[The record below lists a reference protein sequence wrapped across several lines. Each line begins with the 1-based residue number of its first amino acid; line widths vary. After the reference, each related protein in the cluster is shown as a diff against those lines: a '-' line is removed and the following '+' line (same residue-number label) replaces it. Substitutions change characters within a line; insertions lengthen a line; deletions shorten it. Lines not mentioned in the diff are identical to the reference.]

1 MLTPLHVSTSIQVLT
16 ISIYP
21 DMWEGILTKPL
32 FDDILN
38 VGMLGLQMLS

>member
-1 MLTPLHVSTSIQVLT
+1 MKFQQFLSKFYFFQYLIIWTVYEVLNT
-16 ISIYP
+16 EI
-21 DMWEGILTKPL
+21 